1 MKCADP
7 ITAAA
12 VVFISHKIVEEVSK
26 RIKDGHDKRRQLE
39 ILLYRI
45 KELEEKPDVDLDEIR
60 GTRDA
65 YYKLR
70 AEYDIW
76 DAEPRR
82 EETIFEQIWN
92 FLTSCFTAPR
102 PPPSWSA

>member
-12 VVFISHKIVEEVSK
+12 VIYISQKIIEEVSK
-26 RIKDGHDKRRQLE
+26 KVKDGHDKRRQLE

-45 KELEEKPDVDLDEIR
+45 KELEENSADLDEIR
-60 GTRDA
+60 GARDA

-70 AEYDIW
+70 AEYNIW
-76 DAEPRR
+76 DAEPRK

-102 PPPSWSA
+102 PPPSW